1 MEQERNRA
9 IIAHIISGFYAEN
22 RNPII
27 KKQLGKDFEF
37 RKLLINCVAVRENEP
52 MPALDHI
59 WYQKFAVFYTPAITI
74 FPELL
79 PALYLL
85 PRSYHKEIMDYF
97 EDGLDAA
104 AFILEVIHED
114 WTLEEMKTH
123 FDDLEEI
130 KNG

>member
-1 MEQERNRA
+1 
-9 IIAHIISGFYAEN
+9 
-22 RNPII
+22 
-27 KKQLGKDFEF
+27 
-37 RKLLINCVAVRENEP
+37 